1 MDFTALN
8 ANTKTGAPSNTAAGS
23 PTGTSA
29 QETSDRFLKLL
40 VAQLQNQDPMN
51 PMDNAAVT
59 TQMAQIQTV
68 TGVSTLNSSIQGLAS
83 QFGQMQALQ
92 SVSLVGREVT
102 VPGDKVSVADGKATL
117 NFDLGSAAD
126 NVKLEVLN
134 GAGAVISTQDLG
146 KMKSGMQSYTWDAS
160 KAAETTGLSYRVTA
174 TSGGTAVTA
183 TTLMRD
189 TVRAVNT
196 SGSTLQLELKNSGL
210 VDYDKVRAL
219 G

>member
-8 ANTKTGAPSNTAAGS
+8 ANTKTGAASNTAAS
-23 PTGTSA
+23 SATGTSA

-68 TGVSTLNSSIQGLAS
+68 TGVSTLNSSIQGLAN

-102 VPGDKVSVADGKATL
+102 VPGDKVTVADGKAAL
-117 NFDLGSAAD
+117 SFDLASAAD
-126 NVKLEVLN
+126 TVKLEVLN
-134 GAGAVISTQDLG
+134 GAGSVIATQDLG
-146 KMKSGMQSYTWDAS
+146 KMKSGMQSVTWDAS
-160 KAAETTGLSYRVTA
+160 KAAETTGLSYRITA
-174 TSGGTAVTA
+174 TNGGTGVTA

-196 SGSTLQLELKNSGL
+196 SGATLQLELKNSGL